1 MTSVV
6 IAKIIQRMFKI
17 EVKIKWPND
26 ILVNG
31 KKVCGILT
39 ETNINNDKLNY
50 VVVGIGINVNI
61 KLIFFPDDLRNS
73 ITSLNVE
80 IKKKIDCEKML
91 INLLTEFE
99 KYYKILEEDKFK
111 VILKEWKELMTLF
124 GSYVEVK
131 NFGEKII
138 GKAIGVNQ
146 DDGSLKIL
154 LENGNVRNISSGDV
168 TIYECSVR

>member
-1 MTSVV
+1 
-6 IAKIIQRMFKI
+6 
-17 EVKIKWPND
+17 
-26 ILVNG
+26 
-31 KKVCGILT
+31 
-39 ETNINNDKLNY
+39 
-50 VVVGIGINVNI
+50 
-61 KLIFFPDDLRNS
+61 
-73 ITSLNVE
+73 
-80 IKKKIDCEKML
+80 
-91 INLLTEFE
+91 
-99 KYYKILEEDKFK
+99 
-111 VILKEWKELMTLF
+111 MTLF